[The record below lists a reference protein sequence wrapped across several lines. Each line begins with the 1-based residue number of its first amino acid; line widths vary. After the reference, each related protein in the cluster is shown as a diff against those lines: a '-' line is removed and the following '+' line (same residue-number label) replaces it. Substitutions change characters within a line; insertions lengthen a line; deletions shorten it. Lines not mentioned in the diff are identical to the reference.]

1 MSTLCS
7 FLYVGGTDVTLP
19 SVSLNCVKEVII
31 PCWSLLPT
39 YHLWV
44 FWFLCG
50 RKKNSF
56 KKVPS
61 IYKGKMYALQNSNGE
76 GSEQCYMLL
85 IFLLLTLATLIMQAK

>member
-1 MSTLCS
+1 MLVTIANLSS
-7 FLYVGGTDVTLP
+7 VGFL
-19 SVSLNCVKEVII
+19 
-31 PCWSLLPT
+31 
-39 YHLWV
+39 V
-44 FWFLCG
+44 FMWK
-50 RKKNSF
+50 KKNSF